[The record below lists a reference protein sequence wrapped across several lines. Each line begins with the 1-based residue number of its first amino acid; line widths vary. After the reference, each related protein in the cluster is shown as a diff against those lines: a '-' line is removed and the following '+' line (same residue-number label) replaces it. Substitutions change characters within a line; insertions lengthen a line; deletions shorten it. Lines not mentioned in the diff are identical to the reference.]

1 MANTKITSETE
12 VSSSELACVLG
23 ITGRNIRQLVEDGQ
37 LEKVDGRFILSDSV
51 QRYVAFKSKR
61 NKDDEEKRLEKTRLT
76 ADVTMKA
83 SKAQIAKM
91 EADELRGKMHRS
103 EDVAAMTEDLIY
115 TIRGSFM
122 ALPGRLAVDVA
133 TVTTPAEAAEII
145 RKEVHALM
153 RELANYQY
161 DPEKYEERVR
171 ERRKW
176 EAGGGDV
183 DDEYAC
189 RPASERRNRKGSGRD
204 EAPGRFDRDPVGRA
218 EPAAVLRGQR

>member
-12 VSSSELACVLG
+12 VSASELACVLG

-37 LEKVDGRFILSDSV
+37 LEKVDGHFILSDSV
-51 QRYVAFKSKR
+51 QRYVAFKSKGE
-61 NKDDEEKRLEKTRLT
+61 KDAKEQLEEQRLDKARRT
-76 ADVTMKA
+76 AEVTLRA

-115 TIRGSFM
+115 TVRGSLI

-133 TVTTPAEAAEII
+133 AAITPAEAAEII

-153 RELANYQY
+153 RELANYEY
-161 DPEKYEERVR
+161 NPEKYEERVR
-171 ERRKW
+171 ERRNW
-176 EAGGGDV
+176 EAGSGDV
-183 DDEYAC
+183 DDE
-189 RPASERRNRKGSGRD
+189 
-204 EAPGRFDRDPVGRA
+204 
-218 EPAAVLRGQR
+218 

>member
-61 NKDDEEKRLEKTRLT
+61 DKDDEEKRLEKTRLT

-115 TIRGSFM
+115 TIRGSLM

-145 RKEVHALM
+145 RKGVHALM

-183 DDEYAC
+183 DDE
-189 RPASERRNRKGSGRD
+189 
-204 EAPGRFDRDPVGRA
+204 
-218 EPAAVLRGQR
+218 

>member
-23 ITGRNIRQLVEDGQ
+23 ITGRNIRQLIEDGQ
-37 LEKVDGRFILSDSV
+37 LEKSDGRFLLCESV
-51 QRYVAFKSKR
+51 QKYVAFKSGKSE
-61 NKDDEEKRLEKTRLT
+61 KPEKSEKEKAEEKRLEQMRRT
-76 ADVTMKA
+76 ADVTLRA
-83 SKAQIAKM
+83 SKAQIVKM

-115 TIRGSFM
+115 TVRGSLM

-133 TVTTPAEAAEII
+133 AAATPAEAAEII

-153 RELANYQY
+153 RELANYKY

-176 EAGGGDV
+176 EAGSGDV
-183 DDEYAC
+183 DDE
-189 RPASERRNRKGSGRD
+189 
-204 EAPGRFDRDPVGRA
+204 
-218 EPAAVLRGQR
+218 

>member
-51 QRYVAFKSKR
+51 QRYVTFKSKKE
-61 NKDDEEKRLEKTRLT
+61 KDDDEQRLDKARRT
-76 ADVTMKA
+76 AEVTLRA

-103 EDVAAMTEDLIY
+103 EDVAALTEDLIY
-115 TIRGSFM
+115 TVRGSLM

-133 TVTTPAEAAEII
+133 ATKTPAEAAEII

-183 DDEYAC
+183 DDE
-189 RPASERRNRKGSGRD
+189 
-204 EAPGRFDRDPVGRA
+204 
-218 EPAAVLRGQR
+218 

>member
-61 NKDDEEKRLEKTRLT
+61 DKDDEEKRLEKTRLT

-91 EADELRGKMHRS
+91 EADELRGRCT
-103 EDVAAMTEDLIY
+103 AARTW
-115 TIRGSFM
+115 
-122 ALPGRLAVDVA
+122 P
-133 TVTTPAEAAEII
+133 P
-145 RKEVHALM
+145 
-153 RELANYQY
+153 
-161 DPEKYEERVR
+161 
-171 ERRKW
+171 
-176 EAGGGDV
+176 
-183 DDEYAC
+183 
-189 RPASERRNRKGSGRD
+189 
-204 EAPGRFDRDPVGRA
+204 
-218 EPAAVLRGQR
+218 

>member
-183 DDEYAC
+183 DDE
-189 RPASERRNRKGSGRD
+189 
-204 EAPGRFDRDPVGRA
+204 
-218 EPAAVLRGQR
+218 

>member
-12 VSSSELACVLG
+12 VSASELACVLG

-51 QRYVAFKSKR
+51 QRYVSFKSKGE
-61 NKDDEEKRLEKTRLT
+61 KDPKEQLEEQRLDKARRT
-76 ADVTMKA
+76 AEVTLRA

-115 TIRGSFM
+115 TIRGSLM

-133 TVTTPAEAAEII
+133 AAATPAEAAEIV
-145 RKEVHALM
+145 RKEVHILM

-183 DDEYAC
+183 DDE
-189 RPASERRNRKGSGRD
+189 
-204 EAPGRFDRDPVGRA
+204 
-218 EPAAVLRGQR
+218 

>member
-1 MANTKITSETE
+1 MENAKITPETE
-12 VSSSELACVLG
+12 VGTTELACVLG
-23 ITGRNIRQLVEDGQ
+23 ITGRRIRQLAEDG
-37 LEKVDGRFILSDSV
+37 LLDKVSKGRFLLCESV
-51 QRYVAFKSKR
+51 QRYISSMTKEGE
-61 NKDDEEKRLEKTRLT
+61 NEDDRRMEKARRT
-76 ADVTMKA
+76 AAVTLQA

-115 TIRGSFM
+115 TIRGSLT

-133 TVTTPAEAAEII
+133 AAATPAEAAEII

-171 ERRKW
+171 ERRNW
-176 EAGGGDV
+176 ASGGGDA
-183 DDEYAC
+183 DDE
-189 RPASERRNRKGSGRD
+189 
-204 EAPGRFDRDPVGRA
+204 
-218 EPAAVLRGQR
+218 

>member
-115 TIRGSFM
+115 TIRGSLM
-122 ALPGRLAVDVA
+122 ALPGRLTVDVA

-183 DDEYAC
+183 DDE
-189 RPASERRNRKGSGRD
+189 
-204 EAPGRFDRDPVGRA
+204 
-218 EPAAVLRGQR
+218 